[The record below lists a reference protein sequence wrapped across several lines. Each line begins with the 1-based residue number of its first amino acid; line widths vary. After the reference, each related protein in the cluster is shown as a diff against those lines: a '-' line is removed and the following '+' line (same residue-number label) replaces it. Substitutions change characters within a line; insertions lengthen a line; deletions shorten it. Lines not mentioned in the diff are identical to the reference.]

1 MKRFLFASIAC
12 SLLLLGCNNSNN
24 KNGETYLPPSV
35 GQINTLAVVID
46 NDLWEGAV
54 GDTIRRYFAA
64 PIDGLPTE
72 EPIFSLHQ
80 VPPQVFEGNTR
91 NSRNVLIVHR
101 GNKNEA
107 TISDDV
113 YAKPQVVCEVQ
124 GKQVRDIACKVEEFH
139 DQFILAFKNNDLK
152 ETRHRFNNAL
162 SKDKQVEQ
170 TLGFKFVMPAVYQVR
185 KYGDNFFWIERP
197 IKGGRASIILYEMPF
212 GSIPADEE
220 GRAKTIV
227 KMRDSIGKKYIPGPK
242 EGMYMVT
249 ETYLA
254 PSISEMKI
262 KGRKTIESKGLWEVK
277 DFALGGPY
285 INYIIEDKAHNR
297 LVVAE
302 GFLYAP
308 GVAKRDMLFELEA
321 IIKSIEFSR

>member
-24 KNGETYLPPSV
+24 KNGETYLPSSV

-170 TLGFKFVMPAVYQVR
+170 T
-185 KYGDNFFWIERP
+185 
-197 IKGGRASIILYEMPF
+197 
-212 GSIPADEE
+212 
-220 GRAKTIV
+220 
-227 KMRDSIGKKYIPGPK
+227 
-242 EGMYMVT
+242 
-249 ETYLA
+249 
-254 PSISEMKI
+254 
-262 KGRKTIESKGLWEVK
+262 
-277 DFALGGPY
+277 
-285 INYIIEDKAHNR
+285 
-297 LVVAE
+297 
-302 GFLYAP
+302 
-308 GVAKRDMLFELEA
+308 
-321 IIKSIEFSR
+321 